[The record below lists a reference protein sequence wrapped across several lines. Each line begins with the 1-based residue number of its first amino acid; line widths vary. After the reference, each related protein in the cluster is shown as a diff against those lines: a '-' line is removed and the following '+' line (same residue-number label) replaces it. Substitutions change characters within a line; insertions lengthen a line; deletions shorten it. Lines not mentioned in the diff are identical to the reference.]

1 MTDSQRTLI
10 AVRLDRSGSMDAIKT
25 DTEGGF
31 NAFIDQQRVDSLAL
45 GKDTRVN
52 PGAVRY

>member
-10 AVRLDRSGSMDAIKT
+10 AVLLDRSGSMESIKS

-31 NAFIDQQRVDSLAL
+31 NAFVADQADQ
-45 GKDTRVN
+45 
-52 PGAVRY
+52 PG